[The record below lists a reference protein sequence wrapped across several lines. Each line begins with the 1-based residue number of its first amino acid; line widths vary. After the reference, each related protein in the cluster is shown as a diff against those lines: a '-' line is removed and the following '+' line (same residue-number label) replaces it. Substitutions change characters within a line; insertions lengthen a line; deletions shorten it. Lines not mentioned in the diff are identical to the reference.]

1 MKKSPCA
8 VVCVTQQAACKRLID
23 AGKKISDEHGLTLEV
38 LNVQPMKDCYAPDPK
53 AMEFLHEAC
62 RGAGAQ
68 MSVYFSDNPA
78 ILTASFLKKHNAAVV
93 ITGFP
98 KDSTSPFIASIRMLL
113 PDLPITMVDEEENMY
128 HMTTNDAADS
138 YLQPKRA

>member
-1 MKKSPCA
+1 MKKAPCA
-8 VVCVTQQAACKRLID
+8 VVCVTQQASCKRLIEV
-23 AGKKISDEHGLTLEV
+23 GKAISDEYGLSLEV

-53 AMEFLHEAC
+53 AMELLHAAC

-78 ILTASFLKKHNAAVV
+78 ILTASFLKKTNAAVV

-98 KDSTSPFIASIRMLL
+98 KDSASPFIASIRMLL
-113 PDLPITMVDEEENMY
+113 PDLPITMVDEESNMY
-128 HMTTNDAADS
+128 HMTTNDVTDS
-138 YLQPKRA
+138 LFQPKRA